1 MITLIEYLEAIRQFA
16 KDIHYR
22 AYGEGFYGIHLL
34 MDRVADGLSDKI
46 DAIKEVCYMG
56 AGQPTPTSK
65 EILRVA
71 IAYIPDYKPETK
83 DNLWQLCELIQKGLD
98 HASSLVS
105 DESTDVADANLIGGI
120 AEDLKLKLGLVAH
133 QAQ

>member
-1 MITLIEYLEAIRQFA
+1 MITIIEYLEAIRQYA

-22 AYGEGFYGIHLL
+22 SKGEGFYGTHLL

-56 AGQPTPTSK
+56 AAKEVPLST

-71 IAYIPDYKPETK
+71 VAYIPDYKSTDS
-83 DNLWQLCELIQKGLD
+83 DNLWALCDLIQAALNHIKKLLPEMGP
-98 HASSLVS
+98 A
-105 DESTDVADANLIGGI
+105 ESNLIGGI
-120 AEDLKLKLGLVAH
+120 SEDLQLKLGLVAH
-133 QAQ
+133 QAKNN